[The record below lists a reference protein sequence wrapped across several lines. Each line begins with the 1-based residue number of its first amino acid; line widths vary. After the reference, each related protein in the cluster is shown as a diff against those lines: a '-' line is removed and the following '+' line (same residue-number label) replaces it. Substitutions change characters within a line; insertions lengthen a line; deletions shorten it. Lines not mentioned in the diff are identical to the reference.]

1 MILNSVWY
9 IVKGVKK
16 TFSLAVYKWFHQM
29 NIKLSWIE
37 SNDYFSCHSNFK
49 SFVLFPISPP
59 RFKLKKEQRPE
70 ELWTEVIL
78 DFCIVTIHERLSG
91 LELLAISWQRTPSP
105 GLTVKGGRNVLNA
118 LHSVCL
124 CLSGGGVSKQ
134 LGLQWKAAA
143 ISWPRAKTFA
153 LTRSTKPV
161 SSPQAAYMGK
171 PTTASAFQPPGL
183 WKPVH

>member
-37 SNDYFSCHSNFK
+37 SNDYVSCHSNFK
-49 SFVLFPISPP
+49 SFVWFPISPP

-78 DFCIVTIHERLSG
+78 DFCIVTIHGETVWLGIVGHQLAKDSLSWIDCKRRQKCSKCFTFCVFVSEWG
-91 LELLAISWQRTPSP
+91 RGFPSSLVCNEKLLPSP
-105 GLTVKGGRNVLNA
+105 G
-118 LHSVCL
+118 
-124 CLSGGGVSKQ
+124 
-134 LGLQWKAAA
+134 
-143 ISWPRAKTFA
+143 
-153 LTRSTKPV
+153 
-161 SSPQAAYMGK
+161 
-171 PTTASAFQPPGL
+171 PGL
-183 WKPVH
+183 KPSL